1 MAMGQIPALAPSA
14 GVMEPTPTQTRVERA
29 PRMTSFLWR
38 VLAALALL
46 FVVLTLAFFATA
58 LLPGD
63 AVGAVLGRS
72 VSADRIAQIR
82 QSLGLDDPLLVRYWS
97 WISNAVTGDFGTS
110 LVSGQRVG
118 DILGPRIWN
127 SLVLAGL
134 AAVILIPAAVILGT
148 YAGANPGSLTD
159 RIISSSTLAFLS
171 MPEFTLGALLAYLI
185 GVRSAG
191 LIPAISMFPAE
202 AGPLSD
208 PRVLVLPVATMVLV
222 NLGYAMRIVR
232 AGVAETMRSEYVK
245 MARLNGVSERSV
257 LFSYALRNALAPCIQ
272 SVSFVLVYLIG
283 GVVLVETIFQYP
295 GIGQQAVNST
305 LQRDS
310 PVILGVTAL
319 IAAVYV
325 VINAANDALIVL
337 VTPRKWGSR

>member
-1 MAMGQIPALAPSA
+1 MTAESVATAAPPGPVTA
-14 GVMEPTPTQTRVERA
+14 RRA
-29 PRMTSFLWR
+29 PLLTNVLWR
-38 VLAALALL
+38 VGAALALL

-63 AVGAVLGRS
+63 AVGAVLGRNAS
-72 VSADRIAQIR
+72 PERIAQIR
-82 QSLGLDDPLLVRYWS
+82 ESLGLHDPILVRYWS
-97 WISNAVTGDFGTS
+97 WLTDAVTGDFGAS
-110 LVSGQRVG
+110 LVSGQAVS

-127 SLVLAGL
+127 SLVLAGI
-134 AAVILIPAAVILGT
+134 AAVILIPTAAVLGT
-148 YAGANPGSLTD
+148 YAGANPGSLAD
-159 RIISSSTLAFLS
+159 RVISSSTLAFLS

-185 GVRSAG
+185 GVQSAG
-191 LIPAISMFPAE
+191 VIPAISLFPAE
-202 AGPLSD
+202 VGPLSD
-208 PRVLVLPVATMVLV
+208 PRVLILPVLTMVLV

-245 MARLNGVSERSV
+245 MARLNGVPERRV
-257 LFSYALRNALAPCIQ
+257 LFGYALRNALAPCIQ

-283 GVVLVETIFQYP
+283 GVVLVETVFQYP
-295 GIGQQAVNST
+295 GIGLQAVNST

-325 VINAANDALIVL
+325 VVNAANDALIVL
-337 VTPRKWGSR
+337 VTPRMRGTR

>member
-1 MAMGQIPALAPSA
+1 MTVPTVEA
-14 GVMEPTPTQTRVERA
+14 GRRTPRLSGV
-29 PRMTSFLWR
+29 LWR
-38 VLAALALL
+38 VAAALALL

-63 AVGAVLGRS
+63 AVGAVLGRNAS
-72 VSADRIAQIR
+72 PERIAQIR
-82 QSLGLDDPLLVRYWS
+82 QALGLEDPVLVRYWS
-97 WISNAVTGDFGTS
+97 WLTHAVTGDFGAS
-110 LVSGQRVG
+110 LVSGQPVG

-127 SLVLAGL
+127 SLVLAGF
-134 AAVILIPAAVILGT
+134 AAAILVPTAVVLGT
-148 YAGANPGSLTD
+148 YAGANPGSVAD
-159 RIISSSTLAFLS
+159 RVISSSTLAFLS

-185 GVRSAG
+185 GVQSG
-191 LIPAISMFPAE
+191 GIIPAISIFPAE
-202 AGPLSD
+202 VGPLSD
-208 PRVLVLPVATMVLV
+208 PRVLILPVLTMVLV

-232 AGVAETMRSEYVK
+232 AGVAETMGSEYVK
-245 MARLNGVSERSV
+245 MARLNGVPERQV
-257 LFSYALRNALAPCIQ
+257 LFRYALRNALAPCIQ

-283 GVVLVETIFQYP
+283 GVVLVETVFQYP
-295 GIGQQAVNST
+295 GIGLQAVSST

-325 VINAANDALIVL
+325 VVNATNDALIVL